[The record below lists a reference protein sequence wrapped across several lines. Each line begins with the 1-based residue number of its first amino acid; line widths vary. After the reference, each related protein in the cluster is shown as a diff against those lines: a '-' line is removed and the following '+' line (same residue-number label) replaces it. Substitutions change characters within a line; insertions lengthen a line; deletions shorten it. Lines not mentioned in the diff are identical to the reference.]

1 MEGVAP
7 SPPPVVANA
16 SFGHM
21 LPSHAAIHD
30 CMKEG
35 RKEGKKEGRYEG
47 SKGYTKE
54 GRKDYMKE
62 GRTTMKE
69 RRKDY
74 RKEGRKEE
82 L

>member
-35 RKEGKKEGRYEG
+35 RKEGREEGR
-47 SKGYTKE
+47 SI
-54 GRKDYMKE
+54 
-62 GRTTMKE
+62 
-69 RRKDY
+69 
-74 RKEGRKEE
+74 
-82 L
+82 